1 MKQRNS
7 TILGISLG
15 AKRTGIA
22 IISYGTLIHWQ
33 LHTFFGTWCDKK
45 SQRILDRYEKYI
57 RKYGAKRVA
66 IKIPPETHHSPAIIT
81 LLKELLERCQYHGC
95 MVEYKTKTE
104 IKQHIPEVE
113 NPTALI
119 QYVTNR
125 FPILTLEQQKE
136 LQNKQ
141 PYQIKMFEAVLM
153 AHIEHEQI
161 ICNKKR

>member
-1 MKQRNS
+1 MKQRNT

-33 LHTFFGTWCDKK
+33 LHTFFGTWSDKK

-57 RKYGAKRVA
+57 RTYGVKRIAV
-66 IKIPPETHHSPAIIT
+66 KIPPETHHSTAVVA
-81 LLKELLERCQYHGC
+81 LLKALLERCQYHGC

-104 IKQHIPEVE
+104 IKQHIPEVQNANE
-113 NPTALI
+113 LI
-119 QYVTNR
+119 AYVTNR
-125 FPILTLEQQKE
+125 FPILTLEQERQ
-136 LQNKQ
+136 LRNKQ

-153 AHIEHEQI
+153 AHIEHQQI